1 MSNKNLL
8 ILGASSDVGCAL
20 IKELYNDY
28 DMIIAHYCNN
38 CQSLDDLILNYG
50 DKIKKFQANFLN
62 DKSTDEMI
70 VNIEKLK
77 SDITH
82 IVHLPAL
89 NIKNIKFEK
98 LKWEDIEKE
107 LTVELKSVYKV
118 LNKFLPLMA
127 KKRYGKI
134 VFMLSSNTYYPAK
147 YQSNYI
153 TAKYALLGLM
163 KALSHEYAG
172 KKVNINAVSPSM
184 METKFLNDIAELI
197 IQKNAEDNPM
207 KRNANVQD
215 VVPIIKMLLSDSAEF
230 ITGQNILISGG
241 SI

>member
-20 IKELYNDY
+20 IKEVYNDY
-28 DMIIAHYCNN
+28 DMIIAHYCSN
-38 CQSLDDLILNYG
+38 CKNLDDLILTYG
-50 DKIKKFQANFLN
+50 NKIKKIQADFLN
-62 DKSTDEMI
+62 DESINEMI
-70 VNIEKLK
+70 VNIEQLK
-77 SDITH
+77 EDITH

-127 KKRYGKI
+127 KRRFGKV

-163 KALSHEYAG
+163 KALSHEYAE
-172 KKVNINAVSPSM
+172 KKININAVSPSM

-197 IQKNAEDNPM
+197 VQKNAQDNPM

-215 VVPIIKMLLSDSAEF
+215 VVPIIKMLLSDNSEF

-241 SI
+241 SR